1 MVANRRE
8 STWDAVEEGVVTVV
22 GDGAEAS
29 VYELACSDK
38 PPAVGAAEPLMS
50 KAYPEYGQIEVKDHM
65 FADSE
70 VAGLICST
78 RAGGEYDSGRDDA
91 IDQLEMDIDQES
103 IRYITLRAPVAS
115 DLRLVTV
122 GMKTSHELERAAGEA
137 SSVAQRTKKILHVGP
152 VENIFSLAEM
162 AKIVQEMLRASI
174 KSFLNE
180 DGLKAL
186 AICRRDKEVDHLN
199 DQNTQAL
206 TQHIMEQPSHSQIS
220 IELIFIS
227 KSLERI
233 ADHATNIAE
242 EVVFLH
248 SGEDVRH
255 DSALK

>member
-1 MVANRRE
+1 MRRFFHKELESLRNHLSLMGEKACDALDVALKALFACDE
-8 STWDAVEEGVVTVV
+8 AIL
-22 GDGAEAS
+22 GD
-29 VYELACSDK
+29 
-38 PPAVGAAEPLMS
+38 
-50 KAYPEYGQIEVKDHM
+50 I
-65 FADSE
+65 
-70 VAGLICST
+70 
-78 RAGGEYDSGRDDA
+78 RGRDDA

-122 GMKTSHELERAAGEA
+122 GMKTSHELERAADEA